1 MGGVFLHIERSGA
14 GRPFV
19 WAHGLTSSI
28 AAERDGGLFQWEG
41 AVDGVDVVRYDA
53 RGHGRSPA
61 AATGAAA
68 SPSDFEWPALADD
81 FLAVADAEG
90 VESMV
95 AGGASMG
102 CATVLYAALAAP
114 ERVQALVLAIPPT
127 AWETRAEQSGIYVKS
142 AGFLASRGMDAYL
155 EASRALPANPPWAA
169 ARREVR
175 LRHVAAMD
183 ADVLSTILRGAASSN
198 LPPRDAVATITCPT
212 LVLAWADDPG
222 HPLSTAESLQ
232 SLMPGAQLSV
242 ARSFEEAA
250 AWPGVVSSFLASL

>member
-1 MGGVFLHIERSGA
+1 MFLHIERSGA

-41 AVDGVDVVRYDA
+41 AVGGVDVVRYDA

-61 AATGAAA
+61 GT
-68 SPSDFEWPALADD
+68 SSSDYEWPVLASD
-81 FLAVADAEG
+81 FLAVADSCE

-127 AWETRAEQSGIYVKS
+127 AWETRAAQRELYEKS
-142 AGFLASRGMDAYL
+142 AGFLSARGMDEYL
-155 EASRALPANPPWAA
+155 EASRALPAQPPWAA
-169 ARREVR
+169 VRREVR

-183 ADVLSTILRGAASSN
+183 PAVLATILRGAAASD
-198 LPPRDAVATITCPT
+198 LPPRDVVATLTCPT

-222 HPLSTAESLQ
+222 HPLATAESLA
-232 SLMPGAQLSV
+232 SLIPGATLTV
-242 ARSFEEAA
+242 ATSFEEAA
-250 AWPGVVSSFLASL
+250 AWPSAVSSFVSSL

>member
-1 MGGVFLHIERSGA
+1 MFLHIERSGS
-14 GRPFV
+14 GRPFL

-41 AVDGVDVVRYDA
+41 AVPGVDVVRYDA

-61 AATGAAA
+61 GTSSAAY
-68 SPSDFEWPALADD
+68 EWPVLADD

-90 VESMV
+90 LESMV

-127 AWETRAEQSGIYVKS
+127 AWETRAAQREVYEKS
-142 AGFLASRGMDAYL
+142 AGFLSERGMDAYL
-155 EASRALPANPPWAA
+155 SASRALPANPPWAE

-175 LRHVAAMD
+175 LGHVAEMD
-183 ADVLSTILRGAASSN
+183 AEVLSTVLRGAAASN
-198 LPPRDAVATITCPT
+198 LPPRDAVATISCPT

-222 HPLSTAESLQ
+222 HPLSTAESLS
-232 SLMPGAQLSV
+232 SLIAGSQLSV
-242 ARSFEEAA
+242 ATSYEEAA
-250 AWPGVVSSFLASL
+250 AWPELVSSFVASL

>member
-1 MGGVFLHIERSGA
+1 MFLHIERSGA

-28 AAERDGGLFQWEG
+28 AAERDGGMFQWEG
-41 AVDGVDVVRYDA
+41 TVPGVDVVRYDA

-61 AATGAAA
+61 GRSAA
-68 SPSDFEWPALADD
+68 DHEWPALATD
-81 FLAVADAEG
+81 FLAVAESAG

-102 CATVLYAALAAP
+102 CATVLYAALTAP

-127 AWETRAEQSGIYVKS
+127 AWETRAAQRELYEKT
-142 AGFLASRGMDAYL
+142 AGFVAARGMDAYL
-155 EASRALPANPPWAA
+155 EATRKLPANPPWSA
-169 ARREVR
+169 ARREIR

-183 ADVLSTILRGAASSN
+183 PNVLATILRGAAASD
-198 LPPRDAVATITCPT
+198 LPPRDAVATISCPT

-222 HPLSTAESLQ
+222 HPLSTAEALHGLLAGST
-232 SLMPGAQLSV
+232 LSV
-242 ARSFEEAA
+242 ATSFEEAA
-250 AWPGVVSSFLASL
+250 AWPSVVASFVSSL